1 MIRVGDEL
9 HVKGSTDRRGERLLT
24 ATWTVVK
31 VDRIVDSRMYAVVAR
46 GDLNGR
52 LAWITGPVDAVGRP
66 GHPPSPMRGDDSSVW
81 ETEQVAYEDHQERVD
96 GEIR

>member
-9 HVKGSTDRRGERLLT
+9 RVKGSTDRRGERLPT

-31 VDRIVDSRMYAVVAR
+31 IDRIVDSQMYAVVAR

-52 LAWITGPVDAVGRP
+52 VVWITGPVDAVGRP
-66 GHPPSPMRGDDSSVW
+66 DHPPSPMRGEELSVW